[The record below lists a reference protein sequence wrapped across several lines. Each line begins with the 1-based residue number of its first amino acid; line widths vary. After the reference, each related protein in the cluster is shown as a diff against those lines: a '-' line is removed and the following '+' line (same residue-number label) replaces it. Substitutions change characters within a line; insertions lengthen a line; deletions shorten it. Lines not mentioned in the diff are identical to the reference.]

1 VADPEES
8 DRIWAYVLESMDD
21 LEREQMERDIEADPA
36 LRSEVEKT
44 RQSSEVL
51 GSLVARLDA
60 DIEPGTL
67 EQKILKGWE
76 RSEAAVGLEDPRAED
91 APPKRPS
98 QSSVPPM
105 IPFSVRPLV
114 AVAACLLILVGGH
127 FYLASESLTWME
139 PRLETRAFK
148 GPDAQ
153 SAYSRETLQDLSTRL
168 GAAISGA
175 YEAAGGDSFWN
186 RIFRYRSDWD
196 LQIQIHELDDGI
208 LQIDVAAYGDD
219 PGISTKEWIEYVDS
233 EEAFQA
239 LVEPFGAEIAST
251 LASMKDE

>member
-8 DRIWAYVLESMDD
+8 DRIWAYVLESMND

-44 RQSSEVL
+44 RQSSEVI
-51 GSLVARLDA
+51 GSLVARIEA
-60 DIEPGTL
+60 DVEPETL

-76 RSEAAVGLEDPRAED
+76 RSESAVEIENRLEER
-91 APPKRPS
+91 APPRPP
-98 QSSVPPM
+98 QRAVRPM
-105 IPFSVRPLV
+105 IPFSARPLI
-114 AVAACLLILVGGH
+114 AMAACLLILVGGH
-127 FYLASESLTWME
+127 FYLAQESLTWME
-139 PRLETRAFK
+139 PRLETLGFK

-153 SAYSRETLQDLSTRL
+153 SAYSRETLRDLSTRL
-168 GAAISGA
+168 GAEINEA
-175 YEAAGGDSFWN
+175 YEAAGPDSFWK

-219 PGISTKEWIEYVDS
+219 PEISAKEWIEYADS
-233 EEAFQA
+233 EEAFNA
-239 LVEPFGAEIAST
+239 LIEPFGAEVAST
-251 LASMKDE
+251 LASMQDE